1 MGAMDERARLLAAY
15 DAQLRGR
22 PDAPSARS
30 IDRLGPLW
38 LTTYAGGRV
47 LITYRDLGLGAADH
61 EPEQRARVDGLVVDG
76 LVADALAHC
85 RADAQVS
92 HVDWKTRGHDRAPGL
107 HDALV
112 AHGFEPDETESIM
125 IGQAA
130 ALAVDVPLPAGVT
143 LRRIRDERDVRAFS
157 ELQAEVFDIA
167 VEPMLRALT
176 GRLAVDPL
184 MELWVAEAD
193 GRMVSGGRLEPV
205 AGTDFA
211 GLWGGATLEAWRGRG
226 IYRAL
231 TAERARSALRG
242 GFTLMN
248 SDSTDHSRPI
258 LERSGFLRV
267 STTTPYRLDLPARA
281 T

>member
-1 MGAMDERARLLAAY
+1 MDERARRLTAY
-15 DAQLRGR
+15 DTQLRGR
-22 PDAPSARS
+22 PDAPSALT

-47 LITYRDLGLGAADH
+47 LITYRDLGGADEAGV
-61 EPEQRARVDGLVVDG
+61 RRLVT
-76 LVADALAHC
+76 DALAQC
-85 RADAQVS
+85 RADPAVV
-92 HVDWKTRGHDRAPGL
+92 HVDWKARGHDAAPGL

-112 AHGFEPDETESIM
+112 AHGFEPDEVEAIM
-125 IGQAA
+125 IGEAA
-130 ALAVDVPLPAGVT
+130 ALAVDVPLPEGVT
-143 LRRIRDERDVRAFS
+143 LRRIRDEGDVRAFS
-157 ELQAEVFDIA
+157 ELQAEVFDIP
-167 VEPMLRALT
+167 VEPMLRALM

-184 MELWVAEAD
+184 MELWVAEVAE
-193 GRMVSGGRLEPV
+193 GAGARMVSGGRLEPV
-205 AGTDFA
+205 AGTEFA

-248 SDSTDHSRPI
+248 SDSSDDSRPI
-258 LERSGFLRV
+258 LERSGFLQV
-267 STTTPYRLDLPARA
+267 STTTQYRLDLPARA